1 MLSAEQGG
9 EIREEFNQL
18 CDDVSSIAPEICDAF
33 GIPEELLSAPIARDW
48 QDFNQYDNRGE
59 VQPGVF

>member
-1 MLSAEQGG
+1 MEY
-9 EIREEFNQL
+9 NNL
-18 CDDVSSIAPEICDAF
+18 CADVAAISPELVGSF

-48 QDFNQYDNRGE
+48 QGFNQYDNRGE

>member
-1 MLSAEQGG
+1 V
-9 EIREEFNQL
+9 REEFNSL
-18 CDDVSSIAPEICDAF
+18 AATVSELSPDICESF

-48 QDFNQYDNRGE
+48 HAFNQHDNRGE